1 MDQEK
6 FGKLIKEIRKKNN
19 LTQKQF
25 ADKYNVT
32 YQAVSK
38 WENGK
43 NLPDITLIK
52 QIATDYNISV
62 DNLIQVNHSKK
73 KLLTLIIAALII
85 IIIVFIFCI
94 IACNKDDF
102 KFSTI
107 SSNCK
112 DFNISG
118 SISYN
123 HKKAAI
129 YISNIEYCNKKDTN
143 NYKYIEGTLYES
155 SNNSNKKI
163 SSFKYNKNKSMT
175 FEINKNSFLPEVSE
189 NLEVCAPVEKPD
201 CRPVGRKE
209 ISDTSRA
216 REEIKKQIEY
226 DVMVQ
231 RCQTSQ
237 LDELVEIMLEVRMNL
252 SPTTRFSR
260 DEVYPTFYVQDRY
273 SRLNAEHIEQV
284 LDGIRENTSK
294 VMHTKAYLMKCLFNA
309 PETLE
314 SKVMMDVNHDLFG
327 ERRRE

>member
-1 MDQEK
+1 MPVFRVDKSRDFTVVANCVFKDRSLSAKAKGILVEMLSLPESWDYTLKGLTTLFSDGIDSIRQGINELEKHGYIVRERKRDAKGRLGGMEYVIYETPHVVQEDSQSVEN
-6 FGKLIKEIRKKNN
+6 LIDSAYPESPEPTTEKPMQDSSAEEMPTVYKEIN
-19 LTQKQF
+19 
-25 ADKYNVT
+25 
-32 YQAVSK
+32 
-38 WENGK
+38 
-43 NLPDITLIK
+43 
-52 QIATDYNISV
+52 
-62 DNLIQVNHSKK
+62 
-73 KLLTLIIAALII
+73 
-85 IIIVFIFCI
+85 
-94 IACNKDDF
+94 
-102 KFSTI
+102 
-107 SSNCK
+107 
-112 DFNISG
+112 
-118 SISYN
+118 
-123 HKKAAI
+123 
-129 YISNIEYCNKKDTN
+129 
-143 NYKYIEGTLYES
+143 
-155 SNNSNKKI
+155 
-163 SSFKYNKNKSMT
+163 KYNKNKSMT

-189 NLEVCAPVEKPD
+189 DLEECAPVENS
-201 CRPVGRKE
+201 GRKE
-209 ISDTSRA
+209 LSDTSRA

-231 RCQTSQ
+231 RCQPSQ